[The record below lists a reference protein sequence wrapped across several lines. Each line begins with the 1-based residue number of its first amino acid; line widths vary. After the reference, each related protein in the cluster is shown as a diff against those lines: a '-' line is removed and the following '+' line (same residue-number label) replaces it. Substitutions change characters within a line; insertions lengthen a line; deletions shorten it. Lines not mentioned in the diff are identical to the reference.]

1 MKTLLSIVFFKF
13 TIVVAD
19 AISTHNMRQT
29 HVNGAIH
36 FHGISGRTMCAQ
48 CNLISFF
55 IDNCFNVSVRV
66 QLNRSFIDNETEKRR
81 KKTHIK
87 FSTLLAMN
95 VIVPFNGMKYR
106 KVLFYQ
112 SPRTIMWFQR
122 TIKSTKILQLS
133 PFAKFSPLFSI
144 RFLWA
149 SEWVCVNGI
158 YPSVYDIHV
167 ETK

>member
-1 MKTLLSIVFFKF
+1 MQYQPIICGKHMWMEPFIF
-13 TIVVAD
+13 TEFQAEHCVPNV
-19 AISTHNMRQT
+19 
-29 HVNGAIH
+29 
-36 FHGISGRTMCAQ
+36 
-48 CNLISFF
+48 ISFLF
-55 IDNCFNVSVRV
+55 SSIIASMSPCTFS
-66 QLNRSFIDNETEKRR
+66 LIALLLITKRKKEE

-122 TIKSTKILQLS
+122 TIKSTKTLQLS
-133 PFAKFSPLFSI
+133 PFAKSSPLFSI